1 MQGIKEC
8 DMGEVVK
15 LSGPEDVVDFAE
27 FRPLLEELLEEIKVS
42 IKGTGEK
49 PGRGDWSGYS
59 EAGIFDAVAGEFDE
73 FREAF
78 VRGDMVGEHGQIA
91 ELWDVAV
98 TALKGVRR
106 LRQISAGEV
115 L

>member
-1 MQGIKEC
+1 
-8 DMGEVVK
+8 MGEVVK

-42 IKGTGEK
+42 IKGTGDK
-49 PGRGDWSGYS
+49 PARGDWSDYS
-59 EAGIFDAVAGEFDE
+59 EAEVFEAVAGEFDE
-73 FREAF
+73 FREAY
-78 VRGDMVGEHGQIA
+78 VRGDLAGEHGQVA
-91 ELWDVAV
+91 ELLDVAV

-106 LRQISAGEV
+106 LRQILTGEA

>member
-8 DMGEVVK
+8 DMGEVVT

-27 FRPLLEELLEEIKVS
+27 FRPLLEELLEEIKGS
-42 IKGTGEK
+42 IKGRGEK
-49 PGRGDWSGYS
+49 PGRGDWSDYS
-59 EAGIFDAVAGEFDE
+59 ESLVFEAVAEEFDE
-73 FREAF
+73 FREAYL
-78 VRGDMVGEHGQIA
+78 RCDMVGEHGQIS
-91 ELWDVAV
+91 ELLDLAV

-106 LRQISAGEV
+106 LRRILAGET

>member
-1 MQGIKEC
+1 
-8 DMGEVVK
+8 MGEAVK

-42 IKGTGEK
+42 IKGSGEK
-49 PGRGDWSGYS
+49 PARGDWSDYS
-59 EAGIFDAVAGEFDE
+59 EAEIFEAVAGEFDE
-73 FREAF
+73 FREAY
-78 VRGDMVGEHGQIA
+78 VRGDLEGEHGQIA
-91 ELWDVAV
+91 ELLDVAV

-106 LRQISAGEV
+106 LRQISTMEA